1 MPNLSTFPPFHF
13 STRNATGGTPVV
25 PVVQKG
31 SLMSGFEKPPP
42 SAPTAVKGAR
52 WRFDAP
58 GANGGVKGGCR
69 RKTLCVKFI
78 YDWR

>member
-1 MPNLSTFPPFHF
+1 MCT
-13 STRNATGGTPVV
+13 ATGETPVV
-25 PVVQKG
+25 PVVCRRMPKG
-31 SLMSGFEKPPP
+31 ALMSGFEKPPP
-42 SAPTAVKGAR
+42 SAPNAVKGAR